1 MHRRW
6 CSGVL
11 LVVLAAPIA
20 SQTLLISTTPPVE
33 RPSHWARAEHAQA
46 IRLVGP
52 FARTPTDTAT
62 PKSRRRLIVGTAIG
76 AVLGFVPG
84 GTYAFLE
91 ATSGCKVTGSQA
103 PCSKPGHLWVYP
115 VGGAAAGAV
124 IGALVA
130 RFW

>member
-1 MHRRW
+1 LNVRAT
-6 CSGVL
+6 GL
-11 LVVLAAPIA
+11 
-20 SQTLLISTTPPVE
+20 TPNT
-33 RPSHWARAEHAQA
+33 RKRSDWSA
-46 IRLVGP
+46 L

-91 ATSGCKVTGSQA
+91 ATSGCKVTGSPA